1 MGSKDE
7 LVETVVELEELKSYS
22 LVKQL
27 LEEGTDPKEI
37 IEALCKGVEIIGE
50 KFSKKEYFL
59 TELVMAGEIFQQSA
73 KILEPALKADQK
85 SEKALGVVV
94 MGTVKGDVHDIGK
107 NIFVTLL
114 QSKGYEVHDL
124 GVDVPPE
131 NFIIKVKET
140 NAKIVGYSG
149 LLTVALESMKETTEQ
164 LKAAGL
170 REKVKIIIGGLPVDE
185 MWMKEVGA
193 DAFTDNA
200 FEGVKMVNNWIKG
213 DKNETD

>member
-1 MGSKDE
+1 MSIKDD
-7 LVETVVELEELKSYS
+7 LIQSVVELEEEKSYK
-22 LVKQL
+22 LVKKL

-37 IEALCKGVEIIGE
+37 IELLRKGVETIGD
-50 KFSKKEYFL
+50 KFCKKEYFL
-59 TELVMAGEIFQQSA
+59 TELVMAGEIFQQAA

-114 QSKGYEVHDL
+114 QSAGFDVYDL
-124 GVDVPPE
+124 GTDVPVE
-131 NFIIKVKET
+131 KFVEKIKET
-140 NAKIVGYSG
+140 NANIVGFSG
-149 LLTVALESMKETTEQ
+149 LLTIALDTMKETTEA
-164 LKAAGL
+164 LKIAGL
-170 REKVKIIIGGLPVDE
+170 RDKIKIIIGGLPVDE

-200 FEGVKMVNNWIKG
+200 FEGVNIVTNWVKEGI
-213 DKNETD
+213 